1 MSVFQKSHHNQLVG
15 SKVFVLF
22 FFFFF
27 LPGASPAH
35 AMVSFLSVLLWW
47 QVRILVNED
56 FALVLDLFFN
66 FF

>member
-15 SKVFVLF
+15 SKVFVLL
-22 FFFFF
+22 FFFF